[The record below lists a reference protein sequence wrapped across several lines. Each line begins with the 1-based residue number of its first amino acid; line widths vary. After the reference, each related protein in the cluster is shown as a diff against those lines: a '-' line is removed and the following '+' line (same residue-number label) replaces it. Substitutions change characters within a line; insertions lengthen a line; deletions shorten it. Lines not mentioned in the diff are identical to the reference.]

1 MDNAIESSLLSYGT
15 ETRKKENQDSCSG
28 FKELFNVIIVA
39 DGVGSSAHAKE
50 GAEEVVKRAEMMLK
64 EETLE
69 GLNLNTIFKQI
80 QEDLQTTIAEKNP
93 IPNPDSYRTT
103 LIVAIETEDKFI
115 VGYVGN
121 GAILHIRGNVTEFSL
136 NRSYLPWVCINY
148 LNPHTNISN
157 EGKET
162 LYKYFGFHNDT
173 EKVVPNIIEI
183 SKDKY
188 GAGDILVI
196 STDGIYS
203 NDQNKFSNDQDGN
216 KWMNI
221 EWSLQLLLKEIK
233 HFLKSNKKHQEGLNV
248 MLNHYL
254 QSLKDSPNEMTDDCS
269 LGIIIT
275 EQALQFQTK
284 IL

>member
-1 MDNAIESSLLSYGT
+1 MNNILENSLLSYAT
-15 ETRKKENQDSCSG
+15 ETRKKENQDSCIG
-28 FKELFNVIIVA
+28 FKGLFNVIIVA

-50 GAEEVVKRAEMMLK
+50 SAEEVVKRAEMILK

-69 GLNLNTIFKQI
+69 DLNLNTIFKQI

-93 IPNPDSYRTT
+93 IPDPDSYRTT

-121 GAILHIRGNVTEFSL
+121 GAILHIRGNVTEF
-136 NRSYLPWVCINY
+136 REDIYYLPWVCTNY
-148 LNPHTNISN
+148 LNPHTFPNK
-157 EGKET
+157 GKET

-173 EKVVPNIIEI
+173 KKVAPNIIEI

-196 STDGIYS
+196 CTDGIYS

-216 KWMNI
+216 KWVNI

-233 HFLKSNKKHQEGLNV
+233 HFLKFNKKHQEGLNV
-248 MLNHYL
+248 ILNHYL
-254 QSLKDSPNEMTDDCS
+254 QSLKDNPNEMTDDCS